1 LAIEPSR
8 MLAVICP
15 PGVVHRLLEISGLL
29 AALRLP
35 RPRRPALGAL
45 TAARAALPG

>member
-1 LAIEPSR
+1 

-29 AALRLP
+29 AALRVFP
-35 RPRRPALGAL
+35 D
-45 TAARAALPG
+45 RAAAHSAR